1 MVARV
6 IGKSSDR
13 GREQSA
19 IAALQRA
26 DVDCAAVAEVQSFE
40 LADHER
46 HERDGAREPFAS
58 GAP

>member
-1 MVARV
+1 V

-13 GREQSA
+13 GRDQSA

-26 DVDCAAVAEVQSFE
+26 DVDRAAVAEVQSFW
-40 LADHER
+40 LVGHEC

>member
-1 MVARV
+1 V

-19 IAALQRA
+19 IAALQWA
-26 DVDCAAVAEVQSFE
+26 DVDRAAVAEVQSFE
-40 LADHER
+40 LASHER
-46 HERDGAREPFAS
+46 HERDWAREPFAS